1 LILDTT
7 RLKLRLLNN
16 SDAGMILALLNEA
29 SFIKNIGD
37 KAVRNLQDALN
48 YISNGPL
55 TMQQDLG
62 FSLYCCV
69 KKDDEQ
75 AIGVSGL
82 IKRDGIDHPEIG
94 FAFLTQYCR
103 QGYGYESAQGVI
115 NYANN
120 RLALKHLQAICNP
133 DNEASK
139 ILLQRLGFSFNKNI
153 ILAENNKTVMLFD
166 LNSS

>member
-1 LILDTT
+1 MILDTT
-7 RLKLRLLNN
+7 RLKLRLLNH
-16 SDAGMILALLNEA
+16 SDAEMILALLNEE

-103 QGYGYESAQGVI
+103 QGYGYESALGVI

-139 ILLQRLGFSFNKNI
+139 TLLQRLGFSFNKNI